1 MNLESIT
8 QEIKAEI
15 AKLAAALHLLEGGG
29 QTKVKRSP
37 KVKQAKRTM
46 SAAARKKI
54 GAAQRLRWKKIREGK
69 K

>member
-15 AKLAAALHLLEGGG
+15 AKLTAALHLLEGDGEK
-29 QTKVKRSP
+29 KVKRSP